1 MRHHFG
7 DFLDRGGDYWS
18 VVPNRERYAYR
29 IADVESGSADVHVMT
44 IGRNDE
50 DWQKVLTLP
59 QLQELTLHEPNA
71 EQLQSLTE
79 LPGLQ
84 RLRITH
90 ARPRTLEFL
99 CACRQLRELVLEYV
113 SGVADLGPLG
123 ALPHLRALHLENLRK
138 VSSFDGLSGA
148 SGLRY
153 LAIHGTVDWQQ
164 PVADFQFL
172 NGLSQLEVFRLW
184 QVVCRAEYPATLPF
198 RFLDRLQQLALH
210 GSYLAT
216 AEYAMIEECLPGVAG
231 AEWGAF
237 RAVAH
242 NWLDLP
248 AEDPRMQ
255 LSVADLQEQHPEVRV
270 VYDGRRQI
278 EDPASRWFEFT
289 GRGAGRVKCSSPQAA
304 AKCGE
309 REAAYLELRRQA
321 AALLQ

>member
-44 IGRNDE
+44 IGRHDE

-59 QLQELTLHEPNA
+59 QLQH
-71 EQLQSLTE
+71 
-79 LPGLQ
+79 
-84 RLRITH
+84 
-90 ARPRTLEFL
+90 
-99 CACRQLRELVLEYV
+99 
-113 SGVADLGPLG
+113 
-123 ALPHLRALHLENLRK
+123 
-138 VSSFDGLSGA
+138 
-148 SGLRY
+148 
-153 LAIHGTVDWQQ
+153 
-164 PVADFQFL
+164 
-172 NGLSQLEVFRLW
+172 
-184 QVVCRAEYPATLPF
+184 
-198 RFLDRLQQLALH
+198 LALH

-237 RAVAH
+237 RAVAL